1 MGENVA
7 MLHFVHVLDLSA
19 AADDAGK
26 HKHVCGDIVMTQAVS
41 IRLKASWRRSAGVP
55 GRQVGAVKTNNR
67 TAAPKSHRNP
77 VGGELGR
84 Q

>member
-26 HKHVCGDIVMTQAVS
+26 HKHVCGDIVMTH
-41 IRLKASWRRSAGVP
+41 L
-55 GRQVGAVKTNNR
+55 VKHPDPR
-67 TAAPKSHRNP
+67 PHRAAN
-77 VGGELGR
+77 
-84 Q
+84 

>member
-7 MLHFVHVLDLSA
+7 MLHFVHVLDLSSS
-19 AADDAGK
+19 ADDAGK

-55 GRQVGAVKTNNR
+55 GQRRQDK
-67 TAAPKSHRNP
+67 
-77 VGGELGR
+77 
-84 Q
+84 